1 MGDFELSTLLYGVAQ
16 TLDAAKAAGAGEV
29 SSICL
34 TPQLWMRVWQSD
46 ELAGWN
52 LEKVSDSMEMTL
64 NGYPLVSEPFMPLG
78 KDYYVTHKLPQ
89 EKPESIIKAESV
101 KPEPAKPGTKFTHA
115 EFLDYL
121 QEMRKISPT
130 IDELLTLNQDNFDLM
145 SQAQQRMILT
155 ILLMSQ
161 TTEIIYTVL

>member
-52 LEKVSDSMEMTL
+52 LVKTSDNMEMTL
-64 NGYPLVSEPFMPLG
+64 NGYPLVSEPFMPSG
-78 KDYYVTHKLPQ
+78 KDYYVTHKLPE
-89 EKPESIIKAESV
+89 EKPESIIKAEPV
-101 KPEPAKPGTKFTHA
+101 KPGTVLSQE

-121 QEMRKISPT
+121 QEVRKVNT
-130 IDELLTLNQDNFDLM
+130 LIDDLLTFNGNDFERMTPQQQQMVLHLLVM
-145 SQAQQRMILT
+145 SQKVT
-155 ILLMSQ
+155 YV
-161 TTEIIYTVL
+161 YTAL

>member
-52 LEKVSDSMEMTL
+52 LEKASDNMEMTL
-64 NGYPLVSEPFMPLG
+64 NGYPLVSEPFMPPG
-78 KDYYVTHKLPQ
+78 KDYYVTHKLPE
-89 EKPESIIKAESV
+89 EKPESIDQYIT
-101 KPEPAKPGTKFTHA
+101 KPEPVKPGAELSHE
-115 EFLDYL
+115 EFLAYL
-121 QEMRKISPT
+121 EDMRQISPM
-130 IDELLTLNQDNFDLM
+130 IDELLTLNQNNFEIMPAL
-145 SQAQQRMILT
+145 QQQMILS
-155 ILLMSQ
+155 ILAM
-161 TTEIIYTVL
+161 TRKVTYVARP